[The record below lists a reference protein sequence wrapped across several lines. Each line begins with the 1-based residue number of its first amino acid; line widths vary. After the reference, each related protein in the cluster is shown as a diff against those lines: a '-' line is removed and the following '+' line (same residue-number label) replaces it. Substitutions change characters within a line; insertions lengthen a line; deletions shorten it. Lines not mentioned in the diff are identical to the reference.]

1 MAFNFTNLDNSLKDS
16 TEWLAR
22 EFSRVHTGRASPMLL
37 DGVMV
42 EAYGS
47 FQPIKNVGSISIED
61 ARTLRIT
68 LWDKTVV
75 KDVEKAITAANL
87 GLSLATDAE
96 GMRVI
101 FPSLTTEN
109 RSRLVKVLKEKMEE
123 ARISVRKDRENAL
136 GELKTADLPEDD
148 ARRAKDEIQKRIDA
162 ANAKLESIFLGKED
176 EVMN

>member
-1 MAFNFTNLDNSLKDS
+1 MAFNYADLDNSLKES
-16 TEWLAR
+16 TDWLAR

-47 FQPIKNVGSISIED
+47 FQPIKNVGSVSVED
-61 ARTLRIT
+61 ARTLRIS
-68 LWDKTVV
+68 LWDKAVI
-75 KDVEKAITAANL
+75 KDVERAITAANL

-101 FPSLTTEN
+101 FPPLTTEN
-109 RSRLVKVLKEKMEE
+109 RTRLVKVLKEKMEE
-123 ARISVRKDRENAL
+123 ARVSVRKDREMALNAL
-136 GELKTADLPEDD
+136 KAAELPEDD
-148 ARRAKDEIQKRIDA
+148 ARRTKEEIQKRIDT
-162 ANAKLESIFLGKED
+162 ANQKLESIFEGKEN

>member
-1 MAFNFTNLDNSLKDS
+1 MAFNYAELDNSLKDS
-16 TEWLAR
+16 TDWLAR
-22 EFSRVHTGRASPMLL
+22 EFSRVHTGRASPILL

-47 FQPIKNVGSISIED
+47 FQPIKNVGSVSVED
-61 ARTLRIT
+61 ARTLRIS
-68 LWDKTVV
+68 LWDKSVL

-101 FPSLTTEN
+101 FPALTTEN

-123 ARISVRKDRENAL
+123 ARVSVRKDRETALNAL
-136 GELKTADLPEDD
+136 KAADLPEDD
-148 ARRAKDEIQKRIDA
+148 ARRAKEEIQKRVDA
-162 ANAKLESIFLGKED
+162 ANQKLEAIFEAKEN